1 MNRHKHVHQENGEP
15 KSKLQSLRVPI
26 ALFFIFIYA
35 AQWAFRFP
43 KRNPVNLAAGIV
55 FAGAAAFLWILKP
68 RKNRHKG

>member
-1 MNRHKHVHQENGEP
+1 MNRRKHVHQENGEP

-26 ALFFIFIYA
+26 ALFFIFLAA

-43 KRNPVNLAAGIV
+43 KRNPVNLAAGII
-55 FAGAAAFLWILKP
+55 FAGAAAFFWILKP

>member
-1 MNRHKHVHQENGEP
+1 MARHKHVHWRESEP
-15 KSKLQSLRVPI
+15 KSKLRKLAVPI
-26 ALFFIFIYA
+26 ALFCIFIYA

-43 KRNPVNLAAGIV
+43 KRNPINLAAGII

>member
-26 ALFFIFIYA
+26 ALFFISIYA

-43 KRNPVNLAAGIV
+43 KRNPVNLAAGII

>member
-1 MNRHKHVHQENGEP
+1 MNRHKHVHQEYGEP

-43 KRNPVNLAAGIV
+43 KRNPVNLAAGII
-55 FAGAAAFLWILKP
+55 FAGAAALLWILKP

>member
-15 KSKLQSLRVPI
+15 KSKLQSLCVPI

-43 KRNPVNLAAGIV
+43 KRNPVNLTAGII

>member
-43 KRNPVNLAAGIV
+43 KRNPVNLAAGII